1 MNTWGTAITTISP
14 DNYPVKVFEPRAQ
27 SLVEFLDL
35 AHKWSE
41 REFVVYGNKRYTYR
55 QFLEATNSAAAY
67 YHERGIHKGDMVLVL
82 GANTPE
88 WILSFWALTRLGAV
102 VAMGNAWWSKEDILA
117 INDLIEPKLLIAD
130 TKRQALLEGELASDS
145 IEALQAFWDVPASAE
160 LAQINTSE
168 EDPALIIFTSGTTG
182 RSKAATFCH
191 RAIIANIQS
200 LYNATGAMPDTFTE
214 DRPQITSLITN
225 PLFHVGSTLVQMQTL
240 LSGNRMILVEGRNS
254 ADKLL
259 DLIATERV
267 NHFPTVPTLLSR
279 VINHPDA
286 ASKDLSCVRAFTAGG
301 SVVTPE
307 LVDSALKV
315 FPNAKAGRG
324 AMYGMTESGG
334 VVTAISGEAY
344 EQNPKSSG
352 KPLALCE
359 IEINNPNEEGIG
371 EIFARTPSALTE
383 YWGQPDIKIVDE
395 DGWIHTGDL
404 GYISAEGYLYVTG
417 RLKDII
423 IRGGENISADRVEE
437 LINQHENVEEVAV
450 VGLPHADLGE
460 ELAAAVVL
468 KPGANTT
475 PAEISDFLTGKAG
488 YFEIPSQWWIR
499 DEPLPINANSKVLK
513 HEVVATWPKSQ

>member
-1 MNTWGTAITTISP
+1 MNTWGKNITTISP
-14 DNYPVKVFEPRAQ
+14 NNYPVKVFEPRAH

-35 AHKWSE
+35 AHKWSA
-41 REFVVYGNKRYTYR
+41 REFVVYGDKRRSYGC
-55 QFLEATNSAAAY
+55 FLEATRSAAAY
-67 YHERGIHKGDMVLVL
+67 YHDKGVRKGDMVLVL
-82 GANTPE
+82 GANSPE

-117 INDLIEPKLLIAD
+117 INELIKPKLLIAD
-130 TKRQALLEGELASDS
+130 AKRQALLEGALDSDPL
-145 IEALQAFWDVPASAE
+145 ETLEEHWDAPASAE
-160 LAQINTSE
+160 LPEVSVSE

-200 LYNATGAMPDTFTE
+200 LYDAKGAMPDTFTE

-259 DLIATERV
+259 ELIATERV

-286 ASKDLSCVRAFTAGG
+286 AVLDLSCVQAFTAGG

-307 LVDSALKV
+307 LVESALRV

-324 AMYGMTESGG
+324 AMYGLTESGG
-334 VVTAISGEAY
+334 VITVISGETY
-344 EQNPKSSG
+344 EQHPKSSG
-352 KPLALCE
+352 KALALCE
-359 IEINNPNEEGIG
+359 IEINEPNDEGIG

-383 YWGQPDIKIVDE
+383 YWGQPEVKIVDE

-404 GYISAEGYLYVTG
+404 GYLSSEGYLFVTG

-437 LINQHENVEEVAV
+437 LINQHEDVEEVAV

-460 ELAAAVVL
+460 ELAAAIVL
-468 KPGANTT
+468 KPGANAT
-475 PAEISDFLTGKAG
+475 PAEIGGFMEGKAG
-488 YFEIPSQWWIR
+488 YFEIPSKWWIR
-499 DEPLPINANSKVLK
+499 DEALPVNANSKVLK
-513 HEVVATWPKSQ
+513 HEIIAQWPKS